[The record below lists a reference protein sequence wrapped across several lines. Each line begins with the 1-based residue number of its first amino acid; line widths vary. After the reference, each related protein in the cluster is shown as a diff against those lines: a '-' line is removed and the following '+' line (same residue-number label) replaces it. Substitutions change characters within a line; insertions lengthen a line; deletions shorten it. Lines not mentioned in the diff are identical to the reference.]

1 MTVKAILSRKGRDV
15 VTTEPT
21 TTLAAVIKTLAER
34 RIGAVIV
41 SGPDKRVAGI
51 LSERDIVRVLAER
64 GPAVLGESVDS
75 VMTRRVVTCSESDT
89 VSDIMMRMTQGKF
102 RHLPVVEHGTVIGV
116 VSIGDVVKYRLEEM
130 EKEAGALREYIL
142 TA

>member
-21 TTLAAVIKTLAER
+21 TTLAAVIKALAER

-41 SGPDKRVAGI
+41 AGPDRRVAGI
-51 LSERDIVRVLAER
+51 LSERDIVRALAAR
-64 GPAVLGESVDS
+64 GPAVLGDSVES

-89 VSDIMMRMTQGKF
+89 VSAIMMQMTEGKF
-102 RHLPVVEHGTVIGV
+102 RHLPVVDRGNLIGV